1 MEFLY
6 YSYLWAFAVGNK
18 RGSDGKREM
27 GEGGG
32 TFGIDKQL
40 NMVRYINMRSES
52 IAVGD
57 GEGES
62 KGEKVCE

>member
-1 MEFLY
+1 M
-6 YSYLWAFAVGNK
+6 GNK

-32 TFGIDKQL
+32 TFGTDKQL

-52 IAVGD
+52 ITVGD
-57 GEGES
+57 GEKERVS
-62 KGEKVCE
+62 EREKVCE